1 MEIVFIA
8 TLMETALIASLLAV
22 FFIIRYFVKVKR
34 STLKPR
40 ENERISETVIS
51 KAIVL
56 SVEKTG
62 ALINNQPQV
71 KIQLQ
76 VTPEKRRNFV
86 TEVKKIL
93 SPADV
98 TAIRAGS
105 TIRVKYNPVNIKEI
119 SLIQEL

>member
-1 MEIVFIA
+1 MEIVFTA
-8 TLMETALIASLLAV
+8 TLMETALIAFLLAV
-22 FFIIRYFVKVKR
+22 FFIIRYFMKAKK
-34 STLKPR
+34 STLKSR
-40 ENERISETVIS
+40 ETEKMAETVIS

-56 SVEKTG
+56 SVERTG

-98 TAIRAGS
+98 AAIRAGS
-105 TIRVKYNPVNIKEI
+105 IIRVKYNPVNTKEI
-119 SLIQEL
+119 SLIDEP